1 MVEKVKGK
9 LSPYIKFS
17 YGFADVGFQM
27 MVTLSNSYLL
37 IFFTDVAGI
46 SAVTA
51 GIIMTVGRIMDTIS
65 VPILGPFIE
74 KSNLPWGKYRS
85 WLFIGALCIFV
96 TNIILFVNLSF
107 LPQMALIIL
116 GAVVYAIFCI
126 STNVAYIGYT
136 SMNSSLTDDPEEK
149 VQLSTFRGQGAA
161 IGKILAGWTLIPLI
175 YFFGGASAYTEK
187 GFLMTA
193 ILVGLMIVFTYL
205 NLFYATKEHK
215 IVKTK
220 EEQHAA
226 KGDNIT
232 VMDMIKQIFT
242 TRPLLLLFLSDV
254 TRILASLLVFSMFP
268 YFFKYVV
275 HDPAKVAVF
284 FGSVN
289 ILLLVGA
296 TLVPF
301 ITKKLSK
308 RATYMCGNAV
318 MAVCFVLM
326 FLNNSNPL
334 LVTILASVG
343 YLGYALGNVVNT
355 AMYADIV
362 DFGEYK
368 TGKNA
373 RAAIFSVFQ
382 LSIKVAAVFS
392 TSIAA
397 FGLALTGFQ
406 AGVEPTA
413 QVVSGI
419 NNISMLLPAGLLL
432 AGVIF
437 LYFYNIKEKELPEMR
452 AEIANRK
459 K

>member
-1 MVEKVKGK
+1 MNGTRGK
-9 LSPYIKFS
+9 LGNFVKFS

-51 GIIMTVGRIMDTIS
+51 GIIMTVGRIIDTIS

-74 KSNLPWGKYRS
+74 KSHLPWGKYRS
-85 WLFIGALCIFV
+85 WLFIGAICIFI
-96 TNIILFVNLSF
+96 TNAILFVNLSF
-107 LPQMALIIL
+107 LPQVALIAV
-116 GAVVYAIFCI
+116 GAIVYAVFCI

-136 SMNSSLTDDPEEK
+136 SMNSSLTDDPKEK

-161 IGKILAGWTLIPLI
+161 IGKIIAGWTLIPMI
-175 YFFGGASAYTEK
+175 YFFGGADAYTEQ
-187 GFLMTA
+187 GFLLTA
-193 ILVGLMIVFTYL
+193 VLVGLMIVFTYL
-205 NLFYATKEHK
+205 TLFLATKDRR
-215 IVKTK
+215 VMSSK
-220 EEQHAA
+220 EEIKDA
-226 KGDNIT
+226 KNNGPS
-232 VMDMIKQIFT
+232 VKDMLRQIVT
-242 TRPLLLLFLSDV
+242 TRPLLLLFLTDV

-275 HDPAKVAVF
+275 NDPAKVAVF

-289 ILLLVGA
+289 ILLFIGA

-308 RATYMCGNAV
+308 RTTYMCGNAV

-326 FLNNSNPL
+326 FLNSGNPT
-334 LVTILASVG
+334 LVTVLASIG
-343 YLGYALGNVVNT
+343 YLGYSLGNVVNT

-362 DFGEYK
+362 DFGEYR

-397 FGLALTGFQ
+397 FGLASTGFQ

-419 NNISMLLPAGLLL
+419 NMISMLLPAGLLL
-432 AGVIF
+432 IGFALLF
-437 LYFYNIKEKELPEMR
+437 FYNIDEKELPEMR
-452 AEIANRK
+452 EAVMNRK
-459 K
+459 N